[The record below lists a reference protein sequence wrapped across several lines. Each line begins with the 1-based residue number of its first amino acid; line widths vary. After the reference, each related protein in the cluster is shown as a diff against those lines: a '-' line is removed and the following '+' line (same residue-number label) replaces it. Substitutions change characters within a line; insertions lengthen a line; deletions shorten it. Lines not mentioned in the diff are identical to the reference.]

1 MNAAYNGCTET
12 SLALVE
18 LGAKL
23 ETEMRVSSTL
33 SPALAS
39 RSNGLTCC
47 FEQIG
52 TALSFAASKSHGD
65 TVKALVKAGA
75 NVDHQREVQN

>member
-1 MNAAYNGCTET
+1 MVVVRVFIQLLLVAVQDGCTALMNAAYNGYTET

-33 SPALAS
+33 SLALAS
-39 RSNGLTCC
+39 RSNGLT
-47 FEQIG
+47 
-52 TALSFAASKSHGD
+52 T
-65 TVKALVKAGA
+65 
-75 NVDHQREVQN
+75 